1 MSQMFPICSRVV
13 ILKTGLCSCCK
24 CFIFFSFFTFSLK
37 VRFTK
42 FLLGWKWGF
51 FKTSKFFLVGQRRD
65 KAVQDKHVPVGNSI
79 SYMLNIL
86 LSGCISRCGISI
98 QIISWCWQ
106 TCFGLHDAAKSEFV
120 KVCFYYFREI
130 LSRKHWY
137 FLLAKTK
144 NPKTN
149 HLDIKYCIAPSYWR
163 SYHTCNTTFQG
174 NNCGDLTPG
183 KLYFIV

>member
-1 MSQMFPICSRVV
+1 M
-13 ILKTGLCSCCK
+13 
-24 CFIFFSFFTFSLK
+24 
-37 VRFTK
+37 
-42 FLLGWKWGF
+42 GF

-144 NPKTN
+144 KTQKQTIWI
-149 HLDIKYCIAPSYWR
+149 LSIALHPHIAIPFFKGIIVVILLLESFILLCRYNLW
-163 SYHTCNTTFQG
+163 TFSFMQ
-174 NNCGDLTPG
+174 CGYDCP
-183 KLYFIV
+183 